1 MYFNLKYKVQPF
13 YASVFDT
20 FEFIFDAVQYLNF
33 SVLLTPLLIHLI
45 MNPCCNVS

>member
-1 MYFNLKYKVQPF
+1 MHFNLKYKVQPF

-20 FEFIFDAVQYLNF
+20 FDAVQYLNF